1 MKTLA
6 SRAKL
11 TQLLVTGLLMT
22 MLVSQTACTMGRA
35 QELATT
41 NVPTPNP
48 YLANP
53 LFAITHF
60 DSAQTD
66 SMPYGPPI
74 GVYKVDPRKAP
85 IVYGGPINIITLA
98 STNSNYMWGAGT
110 DRVSYVYKPNGV
122 WKTVATYN
130 ALYEASGGVFQ
141 PILNEN
147 LLKFGLSSAVGMTTT
162 TMDSQLKKLFGDNYG
177 DRMGNGAYVVVSKDN
192 VLYANYA
199 NSIYGFALK
208 DPSNP
213 AAGIY
218 LRYKLDD
225 VVNTIEGNDPP
236 PPTGT
241 RIAGISMTYDGN
253 LIVVFTNGV
262 AVISRDLNPASKTFY
277 RFGSDEYVSNSI
289 AVDEKNGIYVASDK
303 LMRKLIWTGSTI
315 SDKATDGAWSSTYE
329 TSDVPPPIIKFGT
342 GTGSTPTLMGFGND
356 PDKLVVITDG
366 AKRMNLVAFWRD
378 NIPDD
383 FVQKPGTASS
393 RIAGQIPVTCG
404 FTTLPEWIQSEQSV
418 VVNGY
423 GAFVVNNIPETVPT
437 ELKKAN
443 KILQV
448 SLMGPAYPTAYG
460 VQRFAWDPSAHKWW
474 SVWGLPDVSST
485 SMVPAHSQND
495 SMVMVNGWTSANG
508 WEVTGL
514 DWSDGVIS
522 HQTIFGQY
530 NFGNGA
536 YAILQALDNQDL
548 LFNSISGPIR
558 VHYGN

>member
-6 SRAKL
+6 TRAKL
-11 TQLLVTGLLMT
+11 TLLFATPLVIFMLMF
-22 MLVSQTACTMGRA
+22 QTACTMGRA
-35 QELATT
+35 QELSATNT
-41 NVPTPNP
+41 PTPNP

-66 SMPYGPPI
+66 SMPYGPPFGTFKI
-74 GVYKVDPRKAP
+74 QPDKAP
-85 IVYGGPINIITLA
+85 IVYGGPINIVTLA
-98 STNSNYMWGAGT
+98 STDNNYMWGVGT
-110 DRVSYVYKPNGV
+110 DRVSYIYKPNGA
-122 WKTVATYN
+122 WKAVATYN
-130 ALYEASGGVFQ
+130 ALTQASGGVYP
-141 PILNEN
+141 PIQDAN
-147 LLKFGLSSAVGMTTT
+147 LLTFGKSSAVGDNVIS
-162 TMDSQLKKLFGDNYG
+162 MDKALKALFGDNYAG
-177 DRMGNGAYVVVSKDN
+177 RIGNGAYVVVSNEN

-208 DPSNP
+208 DPGQPS
-213 AAGIY
+213 AGIY
-218 LRYKLDD
+218 LRYKIDD
-225 VVNTIEGNDPP
+225 VVNTIEGTTPP
-236 PPTGT
+236 PPAGT
-241 RIAGISMTYDGN
+241 RITGISITYDGHI
-253 LIVVFTNGV
+253 IVVLTNGV
-262 AVISRDLNPASKTFY
+262 AVIDRDLNPASKTFY
-277 RFGSDEYVSNSI
+277 RFGSDEIVSNSI

-303 LMRKLIWTGSTI
+303 LMRKLRWTGSTL
-315 SDKATDGAWSSTYE
+315 SDKATDGAWSSPYD
-329 TSDVPPPIIKFGT
+329 TSPEPPPIIKFGT

-366 AKRMNLVAFWRD
+366 CKQMNLVAFWRD
-378 NIPDD
+378 DIPSG
-383 FVQKPGTASS
+383 FAQKPGTASP
-393 RIAGQIPVTCG
+393 RIADQIPVTCG

-418 VVNGY
+418 VVYGY
-423 GAFVVNNIPETVPT
+423 GAFVVNNIPASVPA

-460 VQRFAWDPSAHKWW
+460 VQRFAWDSSAHTWW

-495 SMVMVNGWTSANG
+495 GMVMVNGYDATNG

-514 DWSDGVIS
+514 DWSSGVIS
-522 HQTIFGQY
+522 HQTIFGQS

-536 YAILQALDNQDL
+536 YAILQALENQDL
-548 LFNSISGPIR
+548 LFNSIAGPYR